1 MAISATEREELRGLA
16 RAALGERG
24 ADLLMAGLGNPDL
37 EERLALRVDLV
48 RSDLRSEM
56 SDLRVELKSEM
67 HGVRGEFAELRG
79 EFAELRGEVRGEI
92 GALRGDMGEL
102 KAYVA
107 TEVGG
112 IRAEIGAQTKLLFF
126 ALVTSILGIAGLVF
140 SAAQLTG

>member
-79 EFAELRGEVRGEI
+79 EVRGEI